1 MHEYALVQDLIEQV
15 IATMRARGL
24 SHAKSIEVSVGG
36 SSGYSADSLKQA
48 YDILSAET
56 ELNGTTLVLKE
67 VDGRDVVLQRM
78 TLEE

>member
-15 IATMRARGL
+15 LTTMRTQRL
-24 SHAKSIEVSVGG
+24 SLAKSIEVNVG
-36 SSGYSADSLKQA
+36 SSSGFSAESIKQA
-48 YDILSAET
+48 YEILSAET
-56 ELNGTTLVLKE
+56 ELNGATLVIKE